1 MEAWG
6 SQQGLL
12 ASPLMPGLLQRGWLC
27 IVLVPA
33 ELPYLN
39 TIFDQ
44 CSAFLAHPG
53 LWVLNIQATPADAI
67 ALSSSTGM
75 HFLLQ
80 SSEQKLY
87 LPRLALPKPC
97 PFCFLLRCLSHTH
110 WGNKPPLNSLFLPS
124 LLNISTFSQKTLFFT
139 DVWCHS
145 TFQWSPLPLSL
156 VPLIAVR
163 PHVIGT
169 FHPQK
174 TVFLKSPL
182 RVLSSSQARWPKTLW
197 GFMVPLHFLWCLC
210 CSLSGLHLLKTH

>member
-12 ASPLMPGLLQRGWLC
+12 ASPLMPGLLQPGWLC

-110 WGNKPPLNSLFLPS
+110 WGNKPPWTLSFYPLFL
-124 LLNISTFSQKTLFFT
+124 T
-139 DVWCHS
+139 
-145 TFQWSPLPLSL
+145 SPLFLRRLYFSL
-156 VPLIAVR
+156 MSDVTP
-163 PHVIGT
+163 PSSG
-169 FHPQK
+169 
-174 TVFLKSPL
+174 
-182 RVLSSSQARWPKTLW
+182 VLFPCLW
-197 GFMVPLHFLWCLC
+197 
-210 CSLSGLHLLKTH
+210 SL